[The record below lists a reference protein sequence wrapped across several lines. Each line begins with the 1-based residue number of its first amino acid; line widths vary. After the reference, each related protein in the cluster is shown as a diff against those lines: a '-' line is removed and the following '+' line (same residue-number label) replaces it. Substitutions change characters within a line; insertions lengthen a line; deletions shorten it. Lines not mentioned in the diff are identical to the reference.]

1 MTSPLIVTFVQATI
15 LNAISNILAQLI
27 DQRNNK
33 VRKLLTMFCCLNMTI
48 NKLPGSIYSKYTC
61 SSPISGLWSFNRG
74 PQFLLATRPGS
85 ALSRIPYAFRALR
98 CIQCSITEIHPLTPL
113 MAFSLLKIP

>member
-33 VRKLLTMFCCLNMTI
+33 VRTTYLLCFVAQT
-48 NKLPGSIYSKYTC
+48 
-61 SSPISGLWSFNRG
+61 
-74 PQFLLATRPGS
+74 
-85 ALSRIPYAFRALR
+85 
-98 CIQCSITEIHPLTPL
+98 
-113 MAFSLLKIP
+113 

>member
-33 VRKLLTMFCCLNMTI
+33 VRTTNHVF
-48 NKLPGSIYSKYTC
+48 LP
-61 SSPISGLWSFNRG
+61 
-74 PQFLLATRPGS
+74 
-85 ALSRIPYAFRALR
+85 
-98 CIQCSITEIHPLTPL
+98 
-113 MAFSLLKIP
+113 

>member
-33 VRKLLTMFCCLNMTI
+33 VRTTNYVF
-48 NKLPGSIYSKYTC
+48 LP
-61 SSPISGLWSFNRG
+61 
-74 PQFLLATRPGS
+74 
-85 ALSRIPYAFRALR
+85 
-98 CIQCSITEIHPLTPL
+98 
-113 MAFSLLKIP
+113 

>member
-33 VRKLLTMFCCLNMTI
+33 VRTTNYVFL
-48 NKLPGSIYSKYTC
+48 SKHD
-61 SSPISGLWSFNRG
+61 N
-74 PQFLLATRPGS
+74 
-85 ALSRIPYAFRALR
+85 
-98 CIQCSITEIHPLTPL
+98 
-113 MAFSLLKIP
+113 